1 MTGEAQMNER
11 AIAELL
17 PAVPI
22 PMALVGRDHRIAA
35 ANDPALALLG
45 EGVIGR
51 HCAMAFRQPALLEAV
66 EVGLDQAATST
77 ARFTQTGPSH
87 EVTHRVTVTPCT
99 WGVLL
104 AFQDITEIEQISQLR
119 RDFVANVSHELRS
132 PLTAL
137 LGFIETLQGPA
148 RDDAAARDR
157 FLTIMSREAGRM
169 TRIVRDLLSLSRVES
184 EERLRPTGRVDLA
197 GLVSSAAQTLR
208 PLAASQ
214 GVELTVDGVCEP
226 VYAAADPDQ
235 ITQVFTNLIEN
246 ALKYGASGKR
256 VEVSLTR
263 REGVPG
269 FPCKVAAVSVKDWG
283 EGIDE
288 VHLPRLT
295 ERFYRVDSH
304 RSREKG
310 GTGLGLAI
318 VKHIVHRHRGRLKID
333 SRKGEGSRF
342 TVLVPLD

>member
-1 MTGEAQMNER
+1 MSER

-22 PMALVGRDHRIAA
+22 PMVLVGRDHRIAA
-35 ANDPALALLG
+35 ANDQALALLG
-45 EGVIGR
+45 DRVTGR
-51 HCAMAFRQPALLEAV
+51 HCAMAFRQPALLQAV
-66 EVGLDQAATST
+66 EAGLEQAAIGT

-87 EVTHRVTVTPCT
+87 EVTHRVTVTPCS

-104 AFQDITEIEQISQLR
+104 AFQDMTEIEQISQLR

-148 RDDAAARDR
+148 RDDPVARER
-157 FLTIMSREAGRM
+157 FLVIMSREAGRM

-184 EERLRPTGRVDLA
+184 EERVRPTGRVDLA
-197 GLVSSAAQTLR
+197 ALVSSAVQTLR
-208 PLAASQ
+208 PLAESQ
-214 GVELTVDGVCEP
+214 SIALTVEGASEP
-226 VYAAADPDQ
+226 VFAAADPDQ

-246 ALKYGASGKR
+246 ALKYGGTGKR
-256 VEVSLTR
+256 VVVSLER
-263 REGVPG
+263 RDGVPG
-269 FPCKVAAVSVKDWG
+269 FPCKVAAISVQDWG

-318 VKHIVHRHRGRLKID
+318 VKHIIHRHRGRLKIM

-342 TVLVPLD
+342 TVFLPLD